1 MSMSS
6 PLSGL
11 AILSPPACHVTVLS
25 PPPLIPSFLRIS
37 KEENDAYVASLDQE
51 EAELEKA
58 LASSAD
64 EHARLVAAKQSQEM
78 MLVEH
83 LTALNISPAARGE
96 RSISLVHIPR
106 DTAL

>member
-1 MSMSS
+1 M
-6 PLSGL
+6 
-11 AILSPPACHVTVLS
+11 
-25 PPPLIPSFLRIS
+25 
-37 KEENDAYVASLDQE
+37 ASLDQE

-58 LASSAD
+58 LASSAE

-96 RSISLVHIPR
+96 RSLTLIGPHPSRHCAMIG
-106 DTAL
+106 